1 MPTFETG
8 SAIPDTEG
16 AILLPVPFVSWFNDS
31 VVNALS
37 EMTIGN
43 NWLGDD
49 FARIEDAKAY
59 ASEMI
64 ARMQIL
70 NFNPFPIGLIVPFA
84 SDTPPD
90 GYLLCDGT
98 SYATADYPELFTVIS
113 YNFGGSGAN
122 FNVPSLFNR
131 SVVGSGADFAYMDV
145 GGAETVTLATGEMP
159 SHNHS
164 AANPT
169 IIDPSHSH
177 VVTSV
182 LPTLITI
189 GAGVPA
195 PSAVPSVGSTAPAL
209 TGISALAG
217 AIGNTGGDGAH
228 ENMPPFMALPYIIY
242 AGREN
247 V

>member
-1 MPTFETG
+1 MPTFVVGSGVGDNYATFILTFPDVIWFK
-8 SAIPDTEG
+8 SAIMG
-16 AILLPVPFVSWFNDS
+16 ALFELTTP
-31 VVNALS
+31 
-37 EMTIGN
+37 N
-43 NWLGDD
+43 NWIERGDVAVS
-49 FARIEDAKAY
+49 FAVEESAQ
-59 ASEMI
+59 MI
-64 ARMQIL
+64 ASIKVSA
-70 NFNPFPIGLIVPFA
+70 FNPFPVGMIFPYSKDVAPE
-84 SDTPPD
+84 
-90 GYLLCDGT
+90 GYLPCDGG
-98 SYATADYPELFTVIS
+98 SYAVADYPELFAVID

-131 SVVGSGADFAYMDV
+131 GVVGSGADFAYMDV
-145 GGAETVTLATGEMP
+145 GGAETVTLTTAEMP

-182 LPTLITI
+182 VPTLITI

-195 PSAVPSVGSTAPAL
+195 PSAIPSVGSTAPAL

-242 AGREN
+242 VGR
-247 V
+247 